1 MYRQEDMEKAV
12 HLFVRII
19 ELVFEQINRKTY
31 DLAVFQTSRAYRL
44 FFQAI
49 EKQSAIPHLSADLIK
64 TFINTIKIVNVFMK
78 YPELQTTP
86 FVTQTLEGSKKA
98 IEAFLMG
105 RIKEKE
111 VLEEFRKMD
120 SLLNYLKQA
129 IRYLNKKQGFLGLL
143 QEPNLSITL
152 EKRGELSLYAKLD
165 GGKKPLPFGR
175 ARQLQAEFLSDLSN
189 KQENSGKMLNFALKM
204 MAKGAF
210 IKAINAFQKL
220 INHFPEYVPNS
231 LNCIG
236 ACYFYLDEHEQALDY
251 YRLALKSG
259 AIPKYVEYN
268 IWETCMALIDSEEDR
283 NEKMRWKFYYEECF
297 EQPKHR
303 IQF

>member
-64 TFINTIKIVNVFMK
+64 TFINSIKIVNVFMK
-78 YPELQTTP
+78 YPELQITP

-111 VLEEFRKMD
+111 VLEE
-120 SLLNYLKQA
+120 
-129 IRYLNKKQGFLGLL
+129 
-143 QEPNLSITL
+143 
-152 EKRGELSLYAKLD
+152 
-165 GGKKPLPFGR
+165 
-175 ARQLQAEFLSDLSN
+175 
-189 KQENSGKMLNFALKM
+189 
-204 MAKGAF
+204 
-210 IKAINAFQKL
+210 NAQ
-220 INHFPEYVPNS
+220 NRPTRRS
-231 LNCIG
+231 
-236 ACYFYLDEHEQALDY
+236 
-251 YRLALKSG
+251 
-259 AIPKYVEYN
+259 
-268 IWETCMALIDSEEDR
+268 R
-283 NEKMRWKFYYEECF
+283 NES
-297 EQPKHR
+297 
-303 IQF
+303 